1 MRWPPLYAIVDQD
14 TAACHGWTVPAL
26 GRAYLE
32 AGARMLQ
39 VRAPRATSRELL
51 YWCDTLVDV
60 ARETNACVIVNDR
73 TDIARLSA
81 AAGVHLGQQ
90 DVTVAAARRQ
100 LGDEALIGVSTHTV
114 EQADAAR
121 TETVDYVA
129 VGPVYATS
137 TKRTGYAA
145 VGLDMVS
152 YAAARGDAPIVAIG
166 GVTLARAPAVISAG
180 ATSVAVVSDLLT
192 GGDPRRCVRDY
203 ARALEK

>member
-1 MRWPPLYAIVDQD
+1 MTRWSTSPERQTRASSST
-14 TAACHGWTVPAL
+14 TAQILPGCRLRLVSIWA
-26 GRAYLE
+26 
-32 AGARMLQ
+32 
-39 VRAPRATSRELL
+39 SR
-51 YWCDTLVDV
+51 
-60 ARETNACVIVNDR
+60 
-73 TDIARLSA
+73 
-81 AAGVHLGQQ
+81 

-100 LGDEALIGVSTHTV
+100 FGDEALIGLSTHTV

-166 GVTLARAPAVISAG
+166 GVTLACAPAVISAG